1 MRRPWPLLAIPALLG
16 IGQPLHAEWGA
27 TRWDMTVEG
36 VLAAVGTS
44 AKKVA
49 DEKDNRVHDQKRVV
63 AATVVQDGITYEAD
77 YYFGKRGRGLTMVR
91 LSPVA
96 VSDCDAMR
104 AAYTERFGPGVDQ
117 SSKELPPDFQVE
129 LIHWPT
135 GPGEEVVELTEVR
148 INGQQR
154 LCHVLYQQRDFYKN

>member
-1 MRRPWPLLAIPALLG
+1 MTRAWPLLAIPALLAVS
-16 IGQPLHAEWGA
+16 QPLHAEWGA
-27 TRWDMTVEG
+27 TRWDMTADD

-49 DEKDNRVHDQKRVV
+49 DEKGKRVHDQKRLV
-63 AATVVQDGITYEAD
+63 AATLEQDGITYEVD

-91 LSPVA
+91 MSPVA
-96 VSDCDAMR
+96 VTDCTAMR
-104 AAYTERFGPGVDQ
+104 AAYTEKLGPGVDQ
-117 SSKELPPDFQVE
+117 SNKELPPTLQLD

-135 GPGEEVVELTEVR
+135 GPGEEVVELSEVR
-148 INGQQR
+148 INGVQR